1 MFPGGYGGIRGYVLV
16 NWLVESFGDSSPGG
30 KESREVP
37 DVFPGGDGGGKGV
50 HPLMN
55 SFLGLL
61 ETNPLVEKNLEML
74 QIMFPGGAG
83 GGTGGPP
90 LMNCFLES
98 SGDSSPDG
106 K

>member
-74 QIMFPGGAG
+74 QIS
-83 GGTGGPP
+83 
-90 LMNCFLES
+90 FLEYMEEK
-98 SGDSSPDG
+98 DSLFSCLVIWIHWG
-106 K
+106 RILC